1 MADAAIILAAGKGTR
16 MNSELPKVA
25 HEASGRPL
33 ITYVLDAARMA
44 GAQRLILVVGFRHE
58 IVRELLAEYP
68 NVEFVLQEEQLGTG
82 HAVMMARRQLS
93 EIPGSVFVLN
103 GDMPL
108 IRANSLEALKSS
120 RENHAA
126 SCVVGTAITSHNKG
140 LGRIVRNTEGEFLR
154 IVEERD
160 ATPEEKA
167 ITEIN
172 TGCFVF
178 NAPDLLTALDEIRP
192 ENEQAEYY
200 LTDCAAI
207 LRSQGKVVRAEPC
220 FEIQEA
226 LGVNTPDQLAEVER
240 VLAER

>member
-16 MNSELPKVA
+16 MNSDLPKVA
-25 HEASGRPL
+25 HEAAGRPL
-33 ITYVLDAARMA
+33 ITYVLDAARTA
-44 GAQRLILVVGFRHE
+44 GAGRLIVVVGFRHE
-58 IVRELLAEYP
+58 IVREMLADYP

-82 HAVMMARRQLS
+82 HAVMMARRQLTEMPS
-93 EIPGSVFVLN
+93 SVFVLN

-108 IRANSLEALKSS
+108 IQASSLESLKAS
-120 RENHAA
+120 RETHAA
-126 SCVVGTAITSHNKG
+126 SCVVGTAITSNNKG
-140 LGRIVRNTEGEFLR
+140 LGRIVRDEAGEFLR

-160 ATPEEKA
+160 ANDAEKA

-178 NAPDLLTALDEIRP
+178 NAPDLLAALDEIRP

-226 LGVNTPDQLAEVER
+226 LGVNTPAQLAEVEG